1 MPVIES
7 KADPAENLSNVSRV
21 TVGPARVAYHRS
33 PHLRV
38 LPFLLTLI
46 AVSLAGVL
54 TWGLWQAYVAAPWT
68 RDATVR
74 AYVVTLAPQ
83 VAGRI
88 VQLPV
93 TDNQYVYKGDLVMVI
108 DPTDYAIAADQAMAA
123 VDQAEANKENAE
135 REAKRRAAL
144 NDLSVSTE
152 EKQSYATTALAA
164 EASYQQAVAGL
175 AKARV
180 DLQRTE
186 IRSPVNGY
194 VTNLLVQRGD
204 YANVGDKDIAIVD
217 ADSFWVDGYFEE
229 TNIGAIHI
237 GDAAQI
243 KLLGYSQIISG
254 RVQSI
259 ARGIVVPNAEADA
272 SGLANVNPIFTWVRL
287 AQRIPVRIR
296 IENIPAGVHLVAGMT
311 ANVQI
316 DPSPG
321 NRG

>member
-21 TVGPARVAYHRS
+21 TVAPARVAYHRS

-93 TDNQYVYKGDLVMVI
+93 ADNQYVYKGDLVMVI

-180 DLQRTE
+180 NLQRTE

-316 DPSPG
+316 DPSPA